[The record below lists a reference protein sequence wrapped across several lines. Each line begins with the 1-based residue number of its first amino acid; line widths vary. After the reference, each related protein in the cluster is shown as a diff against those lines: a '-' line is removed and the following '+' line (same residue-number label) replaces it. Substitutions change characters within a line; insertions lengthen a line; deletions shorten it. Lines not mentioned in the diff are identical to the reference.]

1 MEEGSCHGDPAD
13 DDAAAAAAADD
24 DDETTDNDGPPGTD
38 TATSWALHC
47 LRCTVELYLNIRLY
61 RFLSWL
67 CWDTLLRCWHEGSR
81 K

>member
-13 DDAAAAAAADD
+13 DDAAADAAAA
-24 DDETTDNDGPPGTD
+24 DETTDNDGPPGTD

-67 CWDTLLRCWHEGSR
+67 CWDTLLRCRHEGNR

>member
-13 DDAAAAAAADD
+13 DDDDDD

-47 LRCTVELYLNIRLY
+47 LRCTVELYLDIRLS

-67 CWDTLLRCWHEGSR
+67 CWDAVVRGCMKEAGSGIQC
-81 K
+81 